1 VKSVVSFFTFG
12 ITGAFSSK
20 TGGAEGLLAAFCAL
34 LVLVKFE
41 VVILS
46 SSLIKVSSFNP
57 VEEPAGFST
66 VRVFSREVSNRQTS

>member
-46 SSLIKVSSFNP
+46 SSLI
-57 VEEPAGFST
+57 
-66 VRVFSREVSNRQTS
+66 